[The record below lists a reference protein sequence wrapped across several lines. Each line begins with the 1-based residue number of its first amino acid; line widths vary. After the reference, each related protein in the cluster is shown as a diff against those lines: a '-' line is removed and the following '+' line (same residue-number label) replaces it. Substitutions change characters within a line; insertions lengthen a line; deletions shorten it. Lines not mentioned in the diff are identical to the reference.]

1 MRYPDGDRALWVMIA
16 LAFLFIVAL
25 ATSVLWW

>member
-1 MRYPDGDRALWVMIA
+1 MPWHDDRALWVMIA

-25 ATSVLWW
+25 ATSILWW